1 MCCIVYGL
9 GMGSQSPMYDRIEF
23 MRAATFGVAGFGF
36 LLVAL
41 AFSDWQWRAP
51 RPLVALG
58 DASYALYLLHPL
70 LLDQSSHLRV
80 RLPAGSLLALDA
92 FLLALPVAI
101 SAISLLW
108 FRWIEWPLF
117 NRAAASGWARRLTGH
132 PAR

>member
-1 MCCIVYGL
+1 
-9 GMGSQSPMYDRIEF
+9 
-23 MRAATFGVAGFGF
+23 MRKLQNT
-36 LLVAL
+36 
-41 AFSDWQWRAP
+41 DWQWRAL

-80 RLPAGSLLALDA
+80 RLPAGSLLAPDA

-117 NRAAASGWARRLTGH
+117 NRAAASGWARRLIVLLSASCTSS
-132 PAR
+132 PPVTDTIFCSVSQ